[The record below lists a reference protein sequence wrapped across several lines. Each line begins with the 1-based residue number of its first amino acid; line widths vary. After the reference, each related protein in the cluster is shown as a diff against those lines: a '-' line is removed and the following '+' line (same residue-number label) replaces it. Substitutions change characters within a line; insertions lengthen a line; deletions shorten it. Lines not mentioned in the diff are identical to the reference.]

1 MYRFAAILTIEIVF
15 AGTIGLA
22 QHPPASGPYKV
33 LKTVRAGGEGNWD
46 YIYADVAGR
55 RLYIPRRAPVES
67 TIRTRLSIF
76 NLDTLELVNE
86 IDGIGGNGAAVDP
99 KSGHGFTS
107 SRPPSMFDT
116 KTMKLIKTIEVGPG
130 AAPDGIL
137 FDAFNDRVYVF
148 SHPTKDATVIDSTN
162 GTRLGPT
169 GSAGGPEQAVP
180 H

>member
-1 MYRFAAILTIEIVF
+1 MLTFHVRRGSNRWHTMIDAYRLLAEEDCMYRFAAILTIAIVF
-15 AGTIGLA
+15 AVTIGLA

-76 NLDTLELVNE
+76 NLDTLELVSE
-86 IDGIGGNGAAVDP
+86 IDGVGGNGTAVDP

-130 AAPDGIL
+130 AAPDRSEER
-137 FDAFNDRVYVF
+137 RVG
-148 SHPTKDATVIDSTN
+148 KECR
-162 GTRLGPT
+162 GR
-169 GSAGGPEQAVP
+169 GGGLR
-180 H
+180 